1 MRTIIDSLTR
11 CVVRCAALGVAL
23 ALTVAAPAAAQPTRR
38 ERQSLALV
46 IAGDHTGTGF
56 FLGGQCWATA
66 AHVVDDVGAVRL
78 VLHTGVTI
86 TARVVGRDGL
96 HDVAVLA
103 ATATVPTLALAPRR
117 PKSGDQVWAI
127 GFPGVSRD
135 YGRPVPMIGRIHPE
149 RAPRGMIFV
158 SGMAFFGHSGSPVLD
173 AAQRVVGVIVAV
185 HRDDLDLSLAA
196 PAAAVRALL
205 RRCAG

>member
-1 MRTIIDSLTR
+1 MRTIVDSLTR

-66 AHVVDDVGAVRL
+66 AHVVDGVGAAQL
-78 VLHTGVTI
+78 VLHTGTTV

-96 HDVAVLA
+96 RDVAVLKVP
-103 ATATVPTLALAPRR
+103 ATVPTLALAPQR
-117 PKSGDQVWAI
+117 PKPGDRA
-127 GFPGVSRD
+127 
-135 YGRPVPMIGRIHPE
+135 VPMIGRIHPE
-149 RAPRGMIFV
+149 RAPRGMLFV